1 MDELTPRQQLILG
14 LIVREY
20 VAGAQPVGS
29 KAVEGYGLGV
39 SSATIRNEMAALEE
53 LGYLTHPHTSAGRV
67 PTEEGYR
74 YFVERLMREIQLPL
88 DDQRLIRHQ
97 FHQVGVDLE
106 QWMHLAASVLAR
118 TAQSAAVVTSPK
130 IDQCRL
136 KHLELIAIRETMAM
150 LIVVLEGGMVYQR
163 MLTLEEP
170 MGQDTLSQIGNRLND
185 LCTGASMP
193 RVMASRSQVGAVEQ
207 QVLDIV
213 VQVMSHVDDQANLR
227 VYRDGLI
234 NILRQPEFAEP
245 EVAQKIVRVLEERT
259 VLEQLMA
266 EAIPLDIG
274 GVQVII
280 GGEGRWDELK
290 SCSLVISPYGL
301 TGTATGALG
310 VLGPVRMSYSR
321 AISTV
326 RYVASLMTDLFRDL
340 YGES

>member
-29 KAVEGYGLGV
+29 KAIEGYGLGV

-53 LGYLTHPHTSAGRV
+53 SGYLTHPHTSAGRV

-74 YFVERLMREIQLPL
+74 YFVERLMREFQLPL

-106 QWMHLAASVLAR
+106 QWMQLAASVLAR

-130 IDQCRL
+130 IDQTRL
-136 KHLELIAIRETMAM
+136 KHLELIGIRETMAM

-163 MLTLEEP
+163 MLTVDEP
-170 MGQDTLSQIGNRLND
+170 FAQDTLTQIANRLND

-193 RVMASRSQVGAVEQ
+193 RVVANRSQVGAFEQ

-213 VQVMSHVDDQANLR
+213 VQVMAHVDDQTNLR

-234 NILRQPEFAEP
+234 NILQQPEFAVP
-245 EVAQKIVRVLEERT
+245 EVAQKIVRVLEGHT
-259 VLEQLMA
+259 VLEELMA
-266 EAIPLDIG
+266 EAFPLDIG

-326 RYVASLMTDLFRDL
+326 RYVAALMTDLFRDL
-340 YGES
+340 YGEG